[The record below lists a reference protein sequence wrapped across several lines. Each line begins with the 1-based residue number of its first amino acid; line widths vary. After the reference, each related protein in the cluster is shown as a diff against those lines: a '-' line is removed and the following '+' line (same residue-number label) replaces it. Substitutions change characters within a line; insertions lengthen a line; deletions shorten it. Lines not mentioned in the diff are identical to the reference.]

1 MIFRRHLL
9 FLFLL
14 AAPAAAAPKDPP
26 PAPPPPMPQ
35 SQNVSLFRGR
45 SVEIPLRAIGRAPS
59 QLKFL
64 IRSRPAVGRLGPI
77 RLTGPK
83 SAVITYHHDD
93 TAGSGTLFFTY
104 AVQGVDTAVSAP
116 ARVTLT
122 ISEEPPA
129 LSVVHA
135 LDFGELTVGQ
145 SREEHLV
152 VRNTGGGS
160 LTGKILAPAPW
171 KISGSP
177 DYRLARHQETR
188 FRLVFAPDS
197 AGTFEEKL
205 TFSHDARSTVALTG
219 RATAPLTFDPPN
231 EIELSGDGAVRST
244 TLRIRNTTPFEREV
258 LLTAPPEIAAP
269 AEVTLPPNA
278 ETTVSLETQPDFSAA
293 LESHLIVESEG
304 FRREIPLRVFAQAPD
319 LEVKPSSGLDF
330 GEVQPGRRH
339 KADLQITNQGGRRA
353 RLTAKLPPGLLLVPD
368 PNTVL
373 LAPAEKRV
381 FEVAFETSAPGTYR
395 GRIEIGAEG
404 SASIT
409 LPVTAWGAGPSASAP
424 KIPTTQLAPETP
436 EPTPDSPR
444 AGTKTEP
451 VSSIPAIGDITIHP
465 AENRNLEISWKKPA
479 ANAVGYVIEQR
490 YLGPGSDGVPE
501 IVWKERRGIKFLEE
515 NDRPIA
521 RFENMAPG
529 QTWFFRIR
537 SVDETGRRSA
547 PSPTI
552 RIATAPPP
560 KTGLWWLLGLLLVV
574 ATTTLIAHLVRKRRQ
589 ATHAAETARL
599 ARLDQP

>member
-1 MIFRRHLL
+1 M
-9 FLFLL
+9 
-14 AAPAAAAPKDPP
+14 
-26 PAPPPPMPQ
+26 
-35 SQNVSLFRGR
+35 
-45 SVEIPLRAIGRAPS
+45 
-59 QLKFL
+59 
-64 IRSRPAVGRLGPI
+64 
-77 RLTGPK
+77 
-83 SAVITYHHDD
+83 
-93 TAGSGTLFFTY
+93 
-104 AVQGVDTAVSAP
+104 
-116 ARVTLT
+116 
-122 ISEEPPA
+122 
-129 LSVVHA
+129 
-135 LDFGELTVGQ
+135 
-145 SREEHLV
+145 
-152 VRNTGGGS
+152 
-160 LTGKILAPAPW
+160 
-171 KISGSP
+171 
-177 DYRLARHQETR
+177 
-188 FRLVFAPDS
+188 
-197 AGTFEEKL
+197 
-205 TFSHDARSTVALTG
+205 
-219 RATAPLTFDPPN
+219 
-231 EIELSGDGAVRST
+231 
-244 TLRIRNTTPFEREV
+244 
-258 LLTAPPEIAAP
+258 
-269 AEVTLPPNA
+269 
-278 ETTVSLETQPDFSAA
+278 
-293 LESHLIVESEG
+293 
-304 FRREIPLRVFAQAPD
+304 
-319 LEVKPSSGLDF
+319 
-330 GEVQPGRRH
+330 
-339 KADLQITNQGGRRA
+339 
-353 RLTAKLPPGLLLVPD
+353 
-368 PNTVL
+368 
-373 LAPAEKRV
+373 
-381 FEVAFETSAPGTYR
+381 AFETSAPGTYR